1 MIEAKING
9 EIVNIPTSW
18 EDVPFKNYIKML
30 SASTNIEILNSITGI
45 DKELLLQLAPDAFGT
60 LFMLISFTN
69 EPPNAQ
75 PPKDLKFDI
84 GKESYGKIEVAKA
97 KINAAE
103 KPYLIIL
110 DIIKLYTGVDYSDRS
125 TNEANGVGAFFLL
138 NSINFSPATNA

>member
-18 EDVPFKNYIKML
+18 EDVPMKNYIKML
-30 SASTNIEILNSITGI
+30 SATNNIEILNSITGI

-75 PPKDLKFDI
+75 APTDLKFDI

-103 KPYLIIL
+103 KAYTVIL
-110 DIIKLYTGVDYSDRS
+110 DIIKLYTGVDYSERP
-125 TNEANGVGAFFLL
+125 TNEANAVGAFFLL
-138 NSINFSPATNA
+138 KSINFSPDTSA

>member
-1 MIEAKING
+1 MIEAKLNG
-9 EIVNIPTSW
+9 EIINVPTSW
-18 EDVPFKNYIKML
+18 DDVPMKNYIKML
-30 SASTNIEILNSITGI
+30 SAQNNIEILNSITGI
-45 DKELLLQLAPDAFGT
+45 DKETLLQLAPDAFGT
-60 LFMLISFTN
+60 LFMLISFVN

-75 PPKDLKFDI
+75 APADLKFDI

-110 DIIKLYTGVDYSDRS
+110 DIIKLYTGVDYSERP

-138 NSINFSPATNA
+138 NSINFLPDTND

>member
-1 MIEAKING
+1 
-9 EIVNIPTSW
+9 
-18 EDVPFKNYIKML
+18 ML
-30 SASTNIEILNSITGI
+30 SATNNIEILNSITGI

-69 EPPNAQ
+69 EPPNATA
-75 PPKDLKFDI
+75 PKDLKFDI

-103 KPYLIIL
+103 KPYTIIL
-110 DIIKLYTGVDYSDRS
+110 DIIKLYTGVDYSDRP

-138 NSINFSPATNA
+138 KSINFLPATND